1 MNAVVT
7 IPAAAG
13 NGTSLCPQKSGG
25 TAKRALHEAAIT
37 VAGDGDRSDARITG
51 LSEWVRPL
59 GIEDTVLRPSA
70 EAPHWRDLSFG

>member
-1 MNAVVT
+1 MNVVVT

-13 NGTSLCPQKSGG
+13 YGTSLCPKKPGG

-37 VAGDGDRSDARITG
+37 VAGDGDRSDPGIAG
-51 LSEWVRPL
+51 LLEWVGLL

-70 EAPHWRDLSFG
+70 EAPHRWDLSFA